1 MKQPKISTLLKN
13 LSVLVTTKYV
23 DGRMSYGHHLREL
36 KEIERRTLLKMPAGS
51 VDCEAKKDGKR
62 ELK

>member
-13 LSVLVTTKYV
+13 LPVLVTTKSV
-23 DGRMSYGHHLREL
+23 DGRRSYGHHLREL